1 MDPCYSVCG
10 NFIKSVKNRQNCS
23 KGLLMSILVNTVIT
37 VSTNGYTQQKIGY
50 ILFVSQSEIYVSET
64 NEV

>member
-1 MDPCYSVCG
+1 
-10 NFIKSVKNRQNCS
+10 
-23 KGLLMSILVNTVIT
+23 MSILVNTVIT